1 MSSDFMEF
9 LIYIVLI
16 FIAYFLPSCVAD
28 CRRHHQRHAICVLNL
43 FLGWTV
49 LGWIA
54 ALIWASTAVVKPTI
68 SAPAIAK

>member
-1 MSSDFMEF
+1 MEF
-9 LIYIVLI
+9 LIYIALI
-16 FIAYFLPSCVAD
+16 FIAYFLPCFVAE

-54 ALIWASTAVVKPTI
+54 ALIWASTAVVKTAI
-68 SAPAIAK
+68 AAPAIAK